1 MKKSSYR
8 RLFGFTLIELLVV
21 IAIIGV
27 LASVVLAS
35 VNSARAKGRDARRKA
50 DLNQIRLAIS
60 LYIIDNNVTIA
71 FPPGGVGWWA
81 EINNLCPGWG
91 NIYNQ
96 IAPQYIPRVPE
107 DPSSPGSPPQ
117 CAGADGFWYYY
128 GSGWRFNG
136 TSIVQSG
143 LSDVFVICSK
153 LENASDRDYKVIPN
167 PWNAAWTLNY
177 CVGN

>member
-117 CAGADGFWYYY
+117 CAGAD
-128 GSGWRFNG
+128 
-136 TSIVQSG
+136 
-143 LSDVFVICSK
+143 
-153 LENASDRDYKVIPN
+153 
-167 PWNAAWTLNY
+167 
-177 CVGN
+177 